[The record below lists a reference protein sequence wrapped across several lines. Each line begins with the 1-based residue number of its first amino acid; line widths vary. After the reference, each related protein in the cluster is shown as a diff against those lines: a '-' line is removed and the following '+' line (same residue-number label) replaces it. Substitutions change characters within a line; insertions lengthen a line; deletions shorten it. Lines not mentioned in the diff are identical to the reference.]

1 MAVGNQIDLLT
12 NERSGQSQLN
22 LGSFNA
28 SMLMA
33 LVHDPTSQELFFSDR
48 KNKNGHI
55 FSVRLDE
62 NLSSNSSS
70 SVQLVIEST
79 YDVVIMP
86 NLI

>member
-1 MAVGNQIDLLT
+1 VAVGNQIDLLT

-28 SMLMA
+28 SMLVA

-48 KNKNGHI
+48 KNTNGHI
-55 FSVRLDE
+55 FSVKFNE
-62 NLSSNSSS
+62 TLSKNSSS

-79 YDVVIMP
+79 HSIIMMQKVI
-86 NLI
+86 